1 VIYSNSTKKGTA
13 LVPNLC
19 GKIGGGKPRIFPQ
32 TLAHTHDMEFGM
44 DIADQL
50 LAEHEAWRERVR
62 RRPAPPRRR
71 RDMPRCGAYA
81 RSTGQPCKA
90 KALANGRCKNHGGLS
105 TGPKT
110 TEGKARALANLKQFR
125 NLQDH

>member
-1 VIYSNSTKKGTA
+1 MGKTPYF
-13 LVPNLC
+13 PDNL
-19 GKIGGGKPRIFPQ
+19 R
-32 TLAHTHDMEFGM
+32 TRVVMEFDM

-62 RRPAPPRRR
+62 RRPVPPRRR
-71 RDMPRCGAYA
+71 RDMPRCGAFA

-90 KALANGRCKNHGGLS
+90 KALANGRCKNHGGMS

-110 TEGKARALANLKQFR
+110 VEGKARALANLKQFR
-125 NLQDH
+125 S